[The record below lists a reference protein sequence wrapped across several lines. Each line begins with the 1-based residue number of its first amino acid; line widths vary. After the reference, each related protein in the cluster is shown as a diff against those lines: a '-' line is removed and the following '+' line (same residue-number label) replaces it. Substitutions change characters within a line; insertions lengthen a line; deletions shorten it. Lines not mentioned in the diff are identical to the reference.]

1 MLGRS
6 EAEGDHD
13 NTGIDEEADQNAGG
27 DDFHVRNFVLVQ
39 VPRSSDTEKFS
50 AVPITIYHENDKIY
64 YLEKKNNWS
73 HKDYIYLVVVYIEG
87 ESNSWRLTGVF
98 FKVLL
103 LCQRL

>member
-64 YLEKKNNWS
+64 YLEKKTIEAT
-73 HKDYIYLVVVYIEG
+73 KIIYTWWLCI
-87 ESNSWRLTGVF
+87 S
-98 FKVLL
+98 KVKAILDA
-103 LCQRL
+103 